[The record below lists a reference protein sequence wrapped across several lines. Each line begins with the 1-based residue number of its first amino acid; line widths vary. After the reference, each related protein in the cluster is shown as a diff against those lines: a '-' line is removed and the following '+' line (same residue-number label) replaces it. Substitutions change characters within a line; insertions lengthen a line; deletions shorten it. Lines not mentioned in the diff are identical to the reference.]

1 MTQRGGIPRENGN
14 RMEKTYKSTDTKR
27 TSQHKREEQGN
38 SSRGGAMLFVA
49 IIALLIIGAGFIF
62 AFDTF
67 SGDDPQSTTTPAPTT
82 APPTTEPPTTTP
94 APTTSPPTT
103 EPPHQK
109 VIHVYHFH
117 GTTQCKACVDAEQY
131 ARYTLETYFPDKLD
145 DGTITYQSLNYMDS
159 ANSEIVNELNV
170 YGSSIYV
177 VVDEGGER
185 EVYNPTYN
193 LWSLTGDKQ
202 RFVEYLT
209 TYLEKLL

>member
-1 MTQRGGIPRENGN
+1 
-14 RMEKTYKSTDTKR
+14 
-27 TSQHKREEQGN
+27 
-38 SSRGGAMLFVA
+38 MLFVA

-109 VIHVYHFH
+109 VIHLYHFH